1 MAHICVID
9 DKEMMRE
16 SVAATL
22 IREDHSVDTYH
33 DPVEGLARI
42 KKERFDLVVT
52 DLKMPR
58 MNGLALIQQIRGSGE
73 EIPIIMM
80 TAYASVST
88 AVEAMRLGAF
98 D

>member
-1 MAHICVID
+1 MARICVID

-22 IREDHSVDTYH
+22 IREDHVVDTYK

-58 MNGLALIQQIRGSGE
+58 MDGLALIQQIRASGE
-73 EIPIIMM
+73 DIPIIIM
-80 TAYASVST
+80 TAYAS
-88 AVEAMRLGAF
+88 
-98 D
+98 